1 MFVVSMT
8 ANMSEG
14 GRVGLISRILENQ
27 LFRSFLIFS
36 IFRAIYGAGIVI
48 ITYFLATSDE
58 TPIWVSMVFLLSS
71 MVISRVIFR
80 AIKKRWPG
88 LARYWSRK
96 T

>member
-1 MFVVSMT
+1 MFVVSLIVD
-8 ANMSEG
+8 MSEG
-14 GRVGLISRILENQ
+14 ERVGRMSWLLENQ

-58 TPIWVSMVFLLSS
+58 APIWVSVAFLLSS

-80 AIKKRWPG
+80 PIKKRWPQ
-88 LARYWSRK
+88 LA
-96 T
+96 

>member
-8 ANMSEG
+8 ANMSG

-58 TPIWVSMVFLLSS
+58 TPIWVSMAFLLSS

-88 LARYWSRK
+88 LA
-96 T
+96 

>member
-14 GRVGLISRILENQ
+14 GRVGLISRILANQ

-88 LARYWSRK
+88 LA
-96 T
+96 

>member
-58 TPIWVSMVFLLSS
+58 TPAQPWRREEMGAGYWRQ
-71 MVISRVIFR
+71 MRYG
-80 AIKKRWPG
+80 G
-88 LARYWSRK
+88 LAPPPFSLGI
-96 T
+96 

>member
-1 MFVVSMT
+1 MFVVSLV
-8 ANMSEG
+8 AIMSERE
-14 GRVGLISRILENQ
+14 RVGPLSRLLENR

-48 ITYFLATSDE
+48 ITYFLAKSDE
-58 TPIWVSMVFLLSS
+58 APIWVSVAFLLSS

-88 LARYWSRK
+88 L

>member
-36 IFRAIYGAGIVI
+36 IFRAIYGAGIVV

-88 LARYWSRK
+88 LA
-96 T
+96 

>member
-1 MFVVSMT
+1 MVVVSLV
-8 ANMSEG
+8 AIMSERE
-14 GRVGLISRILENQ
+14 RVGPISRLLENR

-58 TPIWVSMVFLLSS
+58 APIWVSVAFLLSS

-88 LARYWSRK
+88 LA
-96 T
+96 

>member
-1 MFVVSMT
+1 MIVD
-8 ANMSEG
+8 MSEG
-14 GRVGLISRILENQ
+14 ERVGRMSWLLENQ

-58 TPIWVSMVFLLSS
+58 APIWVSVAFLLSS
-71 MVISRVIFR
+71 MVISRLIFR
-80 AIKKRWPG
+80 TIKKRWPQ
-88 LARYWSRK
+88 L

>member
-1 MFVVSMT
+1 MFVVSLV
-8 ANMSEG
+8 ANMSERE
-14 GRVGLISRILENQ
+14 RVGPISRLLENR

-58 TPIWVSMVFLLSS
+58 APIWVSVAFLLSS

-88 LARYWSRK
+88 LA
-96 T
+96 

>member
-14 GRVGLISRILENQ
+14 GRVGLVSRILENQ

-58 TPIWVSMVFLLSS
+58 TPIWVSMAFLLSS

-88 LARYWSRK
+88 LA
-96 T
+96 

>member
-1 MFVVSMT
+1 MFVVSLV
-8 ANMSEG
+8 AIMSERE
-14 GRVGLISRILENQ
+14 RVGPISRLLANR

-58 TPIWVSMVFLLSS
+58 APIWVSVAFLLSS

-88 LARYWSRK
+88 LA
-96 T
+96 

>member
-1 MFVVSMT
+1 MFVVSLIVDMT
-8 ANMSEG
+8 EG
-14 GRVGLISRILENQ
+14 ERVGRMTWLLENQ

-36 IFRAIYGAGIVI
+36 IFRAIYGAGILI

-58 TPIWVSMVFLLSS
+58 APIWVSVAFLLSS

-80 AIKKRWPG
+80 AIKKGWPQ
-88 LARYWSRK
+88 L

>member
-1 MFVVSMT
+1 MFVVSLIVD
-8 ANMSEG
+8 MSEG
-14 GRVGLISRILENQ
+14 ERVGRMSWLLENQ

-58 TPIWVSMVFLLSS
+58 APIWVSVAFLLSS

-80 AIKKRWPG
+80 AIKKRWPR
-88 LARYWSRK
+88 L

>member
-14 GRVGLISRILENQ
+14 GRVGLVSRILENQ

-36 IFRAIYGAGIVI
+36 IFRAIYGAGIVV

-88 LARYWSRK
+88 LA
-96 T
+96 

>member
-1 MFVVSMT
+1 MT

-48 ITYFLATSDE
+48 ITYSLATSDE
-58 TPIWVSMVFLLSS
+58 APIWVSVAFLLSS

-88 LARYWSRK
+88 LA
-96 T
+96 

>member
-1 MFVVSMT
+1 MFVVSLIVDMT
-8 ANMSEG
+8 EG
-14 GRVGLISRILENQ
+14 ERVGRMSWLLENQ

-58 TPIWVSMVFLLSS
+58 APIWVSVAFLLSS
-71 MVISRVIFR
+71 MVISRLIFR
-80 AIKKRWPG
+80 TIKKRWPQ
-88 LARYWSRK
+88 L

>member
-1 MFVVSMT
+1 MFVVSVT

-58 TPIWVSMVFLLSS
+58 APIWVSVAFLLSS

-80 AIKKRWPG
+80 AIKKRWPQ
-88 LARYWSRK
+88 L

>member
-58 TPIWVSMVFLLSS
+58 TPIWVSMAFLLSS

-80 AIKKRWPG
+80 TIKKRWPG
-88 LARYWSRK
+88 LA
-96 T
+96 

>member
-1 MFVVSMT
+1 MT

-58 TPIWVSMVFLLSS
+58 TPIWVSMAFLLSS

-80 AIKKRWPG
+80 AIKKKWPG
-88 LARYWSRK
+88 LA
-96 T
+96 

>member
-14 GRVGLISRILENQ
+14 GRVGLISRLLENQ

-48 ITYFLATSDE
+48 ITYFLVTSDE
-58 TPIWVSMVFLLSS
+58 APIWVSMVFLLSS

-80 AIKKRWPG
+80 AIKKKWPG
-88 LARYWSRK
+88 LA
-96 T
+96 

>member
-1 MFVVSMT
+1 MFVVSLIVDMT
-8 ANMSEG
+8 EG
-14 GRVGLISRILENQ
+14 ERVGRMTWLLENQ

-58 TPIWVSMVFLLSS
+58 APIWVSVAFLLSS

-80 AIKKRWPG
+80 AIKKRWPQ
-88 LARYWSRK
+88 L

>member
-1 MFVVSMT
+1 MFVVSLVVV
-8 ANMSEG
+8 MSERE
-14 GRVGLISRILENQ
+14 RVGPISRLLDNR

-58 TPIWVSMVFLLSS
+58 APIWVSVAFLLSS
-71 MVISRVIFR
+71 MVISRVVFR

-88 LARYWSRK
+88 LA
-96 T
+96 